1 MMNVTPLVIASYVVS
16 AEQPS
21 GVKLPPWEIY
31 IGQRGLQHCRKADM
45 YRHFVTL
52 SSRVAE
58 RCHAFCP
65 VPHRRSSTYPYE
77 GILATRTTLVVVAL
91 DLD

>member
-1 MMNVTPLVIASYVVS
+1 MNVTPLVIASYVVS

-21 GVKLPPWEIY
+21 GVKLPSWEIY

-52 SSRVAE
+52 SSSVGKKCPEFRPDAIPPLE
-58 RCHAFCP
+58 HSPKAQRYSCHWNDPCNRGP
-65 VPHRRSSTYPYE
+65 CS
-77 GILATRTTLVVVAL
+77 
-91 DLD
+91 